1 MPMVRLP
8 QHEKPQSA
16 AAPWQSATST
26 PTRHDLAAAE
36 GFHYSDTGYILVGLI
51 IEKVSG
57 STYYQELSR
66 RFLRPLN
73 LSHTTPLAQKRQRVW
88 HKVMLWEARSFPP
101 RRRKS
106 WTKESWFLIRWWNG
120 PAASVSRL
128 RLTWRDAVLPCLTP
142 EQSVTNISMRC

>member
-1 MPMVRLP
+1 MVRLP